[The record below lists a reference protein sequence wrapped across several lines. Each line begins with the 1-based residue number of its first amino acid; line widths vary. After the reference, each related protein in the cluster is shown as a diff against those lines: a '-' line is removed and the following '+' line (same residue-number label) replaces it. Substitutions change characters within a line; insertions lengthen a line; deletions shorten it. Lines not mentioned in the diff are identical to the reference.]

1 MSFQN
6 ETKENLNDNLIT
18 KDTEEVQECPYKKD
32 GQSEIK
38 AVTNQNLIQENITVQ
53 KDIES
58 PSSPVET
65 IPKKKKWLFIELNP
79 GISYFNLYS
88 YYLVQF
94 SYVCFC
100 TYMDACQD
108 YLLEDKR
115 YYGIDKSEVGAI
127 NGDILLSDTLYL
139 ICFIYLYGSFH
150 DIFGRKAMVVY
161 GFLSMAV
168 SLALYP
174 LAGKVYPNLILVR
187 LIFSNGICAVT
198 TQPLLADYV
207 NHKTKGFVGGIAAVV
222 SGMGAI
228 FAAVVLIKLQNYTDI
243 KNVYYLTSAMCVIA
257 AIICLFGVKN
267 IQRGE
272 METNLIKRL

>member
-6 ETKENLNDNLIT
+6 ETGENLNDNLIT
-18 KDTEEVQECPYKKD
+18 KQTEQGQLCPHKKD
-32 GQSEIK
+32 IHPEFKGEAREII
-38 AVTNQNLIQENITVQ
+38 IQESIPLE

-58 PSSPVET
+58 PSSPLET
-65 IPKKKKWLFIELNP
+65 ISKKKKWLFIELNP

-115 YYGIDKSEVGAI
+115 YYGIDKNEVGAI

-161 GFLSMAV
+161 GFLSMAL

-243 KNVYYLTSAMCVIA
+243 KNVYFLTSGMCLVA
-257 AIICLFGVKN
+257 AIICVFGVKN
-267 IQRGE
+267 IKRAE
-272 METNLIKRL
+272 AETNILKRL